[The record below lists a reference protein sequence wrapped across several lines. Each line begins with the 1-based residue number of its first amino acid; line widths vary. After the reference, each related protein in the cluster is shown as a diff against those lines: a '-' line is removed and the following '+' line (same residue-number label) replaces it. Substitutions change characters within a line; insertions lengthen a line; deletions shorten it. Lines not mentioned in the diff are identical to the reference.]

1 MITQS
6 TLTPTDKADRINA
19 IDTIRGVSVCGI
31 LLMNIAGF
39 GLYMSYDDITING
52 GSTGWNLNVWWIN
65 SVFFEGTMRGMFSV
79 LFGAG
84 ILLFTGRSADSNSGS
99 IIDLYFR
106 RLLWLMLFGVIHCY
120 LLLWSGEILY
130 TYGLMGMIAFS
141 FRHLSPKRLIIGT
154 VVFLSLATLWNVSD
168 YFTTRNKYE
177 AATAASE
184 KKNQGNKLTEEETAA
199 ITTWDDLVKERKP
212 DKAKKD
218 KAIAEMHK
226 GYFSIVMHT
235 VPEHQFMQ
243 TMFVYRLAVFDTLAM
258 MLLGMAFLKLG
269 VLQASRSVRF
279 YLLMALIGYSIGITV
294 NYFETSHVVSNQFAV
309 LAFDESAITYH
320 IGRVGNM
327 CGHIA
332 LIMLFIKSAWLPF
345 LQRALA
351 AVGQMAL
358 TSYISQTL
366 ICNFIFLGYGL
377 AKYGELQRY
386 QLYYVVFGIWTFQLI
401 VSPIWLKYF
410 RFGPMEWVW
419 RSLTYWKKQPFVR
432 EITAE
437 TGVPETAGIG

>member
-1 MITQS
+1 
-6 TLTPTDKADRINA
+6 
-19 IDTIRGVSVCGI
+19 
-31 LLMNIAGF
+31 MNIAGF

-52 GSTGWNLNVWWIN
+52 GSTGWNRNVWWIN
-65 SVFFEGTMRGMFSV
+65 SLLFEGTMRGMFSV

-84 ILLFTGRSADSNSGS
+84 ILLFTGRSADSSSGNVT
-99 IIDLYFR
+99 DLYFR

-130 TYGLMGMIAFS
+130 TYALIGMIAFS
-141 FRHLSPKRLIIGT
+141 FRHLSAKRLIIGT

-168 YFTTRNKYE
+168 YFTTRSKHE

-184 KKNQGNKLTEEETAA
+184 KKSQGNKLTEEETAA

-218 KAIAEMHK
+218 KEIAEMHK

-243 TMFVYRLAVFDTLAM
+243 TMFVYRLGVFDTLAM

-269 VLQASRSVRF
+269 VLQASRSIRF
-279 YLLMALIGYSIGITV
+279 YLLMALAGYSIGITV
-294 NYFETSHVVSNQFAV
+294 NYFETSHILANQFSI
-309 LAFDESAITYH
+309 LSFDESSITYH

-358 TSYISQTL
+358 TNYISQSL

-386 QLYYVVFGIWTFQLI
+386 QLYYVVFGIWIFQLI

-410 RFGPMEWVW
+410 RFGPMEWLW

-432 EITAE
+432 EMATEAR
-437 TGVPETAGIG
+437 VPETAGIG